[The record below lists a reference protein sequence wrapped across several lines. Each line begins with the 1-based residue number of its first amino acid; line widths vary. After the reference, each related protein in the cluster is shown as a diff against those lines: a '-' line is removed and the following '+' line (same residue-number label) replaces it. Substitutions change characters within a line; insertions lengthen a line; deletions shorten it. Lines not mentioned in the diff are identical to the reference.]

1 MRKGNSK
8 GNKKKNNHKQQN
20 ATHLLGFIE
29 EKEPQVARTIP
40 RRNQKR
46 DGYSKLAG
54 NGFHSHFDKEKFV
67 QASMKF
73 VLKNPI
79 QDGGCQLTTDAEK
92 QENENYDFE
101 GETPYLINLLDSNEK
116 VNWRDVIQVQHEMVN
131 SKDITC
137 PICMEALENM
147 VCPRITKCGHLYCWP
162 CMLQYLDYENDH
174 SWKRCP
180 LCFDSVYKLDL
191 KNCII
196 RQNKYFKAGNTIKF
210 DLMVRAKG
218 TTKTKN
224 KYLESLQIAK
234 MESLLRLQEESK
246 TELTD
251 EEKLFI
257 DHVKQNYN
265 KVDSSG
271 FPNAHLQFDSDQK
284 AKSGIDISDL
294 HLPYQNNRMHLNT
307 REYYQ
312 KMINKD
318 MTELEKD
325 YKYKLSSGEKELL
338 PYVQDGIKQLKIQT
352 NNLKKINEMNKQKSA
367 ENKFTK
373 SMKENKTI
381 AQ

>member
-1 MRKGNSK
+1 
-8 GNKKKNNHKQQN
+8 
-20 ATHLLGFIE
+20 
-29 EKEPQVARTIP
+29 
-40 RRNQKR
+40 
-46 DGYSKLAG
+46 
-54 NGFHSHFDKEKFV
+54 
-67 QASMKF
+67 
-73 VLKNPI
+73 
-79 QDGGCQLTTDAEK
+79 
-92 QENENYDFE
+92 
-101 GETPYLINLLDSNEK
+101 
-116 VNWRDVIQVQHEMVN
+116 
-131 SKDITC
+131 
-137 PICMEALENM
+137 
-147 VCPRITKCGHLYCWP
+147 
-162 CMLQYLDYENDH
+162 
-174 SWKRCP
+174 
-180 LCFDSVYKLDL
+180 
-191 KNCII
+191 
-196 RQNKYFKAGNTIKF
+196 
-210 DLMVRAKG
+210 MVRAKG

-338 PYVQDGIKQLKIQT
+338 PYVQDGIK
-352 NNLKKINEMNKQKSA
+352 
-367 ENKFTK
+367 
-373 SMKENKTI
+373 
-381 AQ
+381 